1 MKLIFF
7 FFLFVT
13 SIIADSL
20 NYSSTMLSNDKKIYT
35 IQLVST
41 LSEKSAKERIQK
53 IPKKF
58 QKNTYIF
65 KDKKY
70 VALRYA
76 VVSKPSQL
84 KSALKEFKHSGF
96 LDAYIMTLNSM
107 PQIQTTLQKP
117 KKLLSKPKI
126 SKFLQSKMILKAQKA
141 YKDGDE
147 MSALMYYEMIYTSG
161 TASQKILNNLCY
173 LYGKRGAWFDAKK
186 IIDKQK
192 YTSKLLYA
200 YAYGAVQTN
209 QQNFMSN
216 ISPYI
221 ILDRRGRIALLAG
234 SYFENQHDL
243 DKALGYYKMA
253 YEKNPSDIYNIFAYA
268 RALDLNKN
276 YAQAIKYY
284 KKALPNAKNKK
295 MFNDI
300 SRRVSQ
306 LEG

>member
-7 FFLFVT
+7 LFLFVT

-20 NYSSTMLSNDKKIYT
+20 NYSSATMPNDKKIYT
-35 IQLVST
+35 IQLLST
-41 LSEKSAKERIQK
+41 LSEQSAKERIQD

-76 VVSKPSQL
+76 VVSEPSQL
-84 KSALKEFKHSGF
+84 KFALKEFKHIGF
-96 LDAYIMTLNSM
+96 QDAYIMTLNSM
-107 PQIQTTLQKP
+107 PQIQTTVQKP
-117 KKLLSKPKI
+117 KEELSEPKI

-147 MSALMYYEMIYTSG
+147 MSALLYYEMIYASGKTSP
-161 TASQKILNNLCY
+161 KILNNLCY
-173 LYGKRGAWFDAKK
+173 LYGKRGAWFDAQK

-209 QQNFMSN
+209 QQDFINN

-234 SYFENQHDL
+234 SYF
-243 DKALGYYKMA
+243 
-253 YEKNPSDIYNIFAYA
+253 
-268 RALDLNKN
+268 
-276 YAQAIKYY
+276 
-284 KKALPNAKNKK
+284 
-295 MFNDI
+295 
-300 SRRVSQ
+300 
-306 LEG
+306 

>member
-7 FFLFVT
+7 LFLFVT

-20 NYSSTMLSNDKKIYT
+20 NYSSVSMSNEKKFYT
-35 IQLVST
+35 IQFLST
-41 LSEKSAKERIQK
+41 LSKQSAKDRMQK
-53 IPKKF
+53 IPKKL

-70 VALRYA
+70 IALRYA
-76 VVSKPSQL
+76 VVSKPSLL
-84 KSALKEFKHSGF
+84 KSALNKFKHSGF
-96 LDAYIMTLNSM
+96 QDAYIMTINSV
-107 PQIQTTLQKP
+107 PQIQNRVEKP
-117 KKLLSKPKI
+117 KKKPSQAKI
-126 SKFLQSKMILKAQKA
+126 STFLQSKMILKAQKA
-141 YKDGDE
+141 YKNGDE
-147 MSALMYYEMIYTSG
+147 MSALLYYEMLHASG
-161 TASQKILNNLCY
+161 KSTPKVLNNLCY

-209 QQNFMSN
+209 QQNFINN

-234 SYFENQHDL
+234 SYFENQHNL
-243 DKALGYYKMA
+243 NKALAYYKMA
-253 YEKNPSDIYNIFAYA
+253 YEKNPSDVYNIFAYA
-268 RALDLNKN
+268 RALDLNKHPT
-276 YAQAIKYY
+276 QALQYY
-284 KKALPNAKNKK
+284 KKALSKAKNKK
-295 MFNDI
+295 MFDDI
-300 SRRVSQ
+300 SFRISQ